1 MLNFDDLKLVD
12 EDVYNALML
21 EKNRQNSCIEM
32 IASENFTSLAVMQ
45 AMGSYLTNKYAE
57 GYPGDRYYC
66 GCSNVDI
73 IEDLARMR
81 VCKLFG
87 AEHANVQ
94 PHSGSSAN
102 EAVYIA
108 CLEKGDNVLAMSL
121 NSGGHLSHMSKAS
134 SQSRFYNSYYYDVN
148 PDTYLIDYD
157 EILKIALDVKP
168 KLIIAGASAYPR
180 NIDFSKFREIAN
192 KVNALLM
199 VDMAHIAG
207 LVATGVHMSPVPYA
221 DFVTFTTHKTM
232 RGPRGGAILC
242 KKEWASKIDSAVF
255 PKMQGGPLEHVIA
268 GKAVC
273 FKEALKPDFVNYQ
286 TEVVK
291 NAKTLA
297 ETLMDLDIKVL
308 TNGTD
313 NHMVLLDL
321 RPYGLTGKKLADT
334 LDLVGITANKNAIA
348 FDETPKSVTSGLR
361 LGTPAITT
369 RGFTQTDIKQIAEI
383 IAEIIHLKCE
393 IPEEKSTKYKQIVE
407 NLCKKHPLYEV

>member
-1 MLNFDDLKLVD
+1 MLSFDKLSKTD
-12 EDVYNALML
+12 IDVYNAIIS
-21 EKNRQNSCIEM
+21 EKNRQNSCIEL
-32 IASENFTSLAVMQ
+32 IASENFTSEAVMQ
-45 AMGSYLTNKYAE
+45 AMGSFLTNKYAE
-57 GYPGDRYYC
+57 GYPGNRYYC

-73 IEDLARMR
+73 IENLARDR
-81 VCKLFG
+81 ACTLFG

-94 PHSGSSAN
+94 PHSGAQAN

-121 NSGGHLSHMSKAS
+121 NSGGHISHMSKATA
-134 SQSRFYNSYYYDVN
+134 QARFYNTFYYDVN
-148 PDTYLIDYD
+148 PETYLIDYD
-157 EILKIALDVKP
+157 EILKIAMKVKP
-168 KLIIAGASAYPR
+168 KLIIAGASSYPR
-180 NIDFSKFREIAN
+180 SIDFSKFREIAD

-207 LVATGVHMSPVPYA
+207 LVAARLHMSPIPYA

-242 KKEWASKIDSAVF
+242 KINWASKIDSAVF

-273 FKEALKPDFVNYQ
+273 FKEASSPEFVSYQ
-286 TEVVK
+286 SQVLE

-297 ETLMDLDIKVL
+297 ETLIALGIKLV

-321 RPYGLTGKKLADT
+321 RPHNLTGEKLANT
-334 LDLVGITANKNAIA
+334 LDSIGITTNKNAIP
-348 FDETPKSVTSGLR
+348 FDDKPKSLTSGLR

-369 RGFTQTDIKQIAEI
+369 RGFNCEDVKQIAKI
-383 IAEIIHLKCE
+383 IAEVIQLECE
-393 IPEEKSTKYKQIVE
+393 ISDDKSTEYKQIVE
-407 NLCKKHPLYEV
+407 KICEKYPLYT

>member
-1 MLNFDDLKLVD
+1 MLNFDDLKLID
-12 EDVYNALML
+12 EDVYNAIML

-32 IASENFTSLAVMQ
+32 IASENFTSEAVMQ

-57 GYPGDRYYC
+57 GYPGNRYYC

-73 IEDLARMR
+73 IENLARQR
-81 VCKLFG
+81 VCTLFG

-94 PHSGSSAN
+94 PHSGAQAN

-121 NSGGHLSHMSKAS
+121 NSGGHISHMSRATA
-134 SQSRFYNSYYYDVN
+134 QSRFYNSFYYDVDPEN
-148 PDTYLIDYD
+148 YLINYD
-157 EILKIALDVKP
+157 EVLKIALEVKP

-180 NIDFSKFREIAN
+180 NIDFSKFREIAD

-207 LVATGVHMSPVPYA
+207 LVATGLHMSPVPYA

-232 RGPRGGAILC
+232 RGPRGGTILC
-242 KKEWASKIDSAVF
+242 KKQWASKIDSAVF

-273 FKEALKPDFVNYQ
+273 FKEASSIEFINYQ
-286 TEVVK
+286 TQVIK
-291 NAKTLA
+291 NSKTLA
-297 ETLMDLDIKVL
+297 ESLIDLGIKVL

-313 NHMVLLDL
+313 NHIVLLDL
-321 RPYGLTGKKLADT
+321 RPYGLTGEKLANT
-334 LDLVGITANKNAIA
+334 LDLIGITANKNAIA

-369 RGFTQTDIKQIAEI
+369 RGFIEEDVKEIAKI
-383 IAEIIHLKCE
+383 IADVIHLKCE
-393 IPEEKSTKYKQIVE
+393 IPEHKSTEYKQIVE
-407 NLCKKHPLYEV
+407 KLCAKYPLYE